1 MENTLKLKK
10 PLLIDG
16 EKVTEF
22 KYYTDEITV
31 QLYKTAAKKA
41 EAGKMDASGVTITMA
56 EIDYDMHLYLG
67 YAAIIA
73 VNPSVDWA
81 DLDRLKG
88 SDITAVMNI
97 GRNFILTA
105 DDVAAETSAEHSES
119 TPELSTAQSK
129 TSKKSQ

>member
-1 MENTLKLKK
+1 MENTLKLKT
-10 PLLIDG
+10 PLMIDG
-16 EKVTEF
+16 EKVAEF
-22 KYYTDEITV
+22 KYDTDEITV

-105 DDVAAETSAEHSES
+105 DDVAAETSAEPSES

-129 TSKKSQ
+129 TSKRSQ